1 MNALLVAVIV
11 VLGASAS
18 TCTRDLQVEAVAAS
32 GAELPELRE
41 AVARALLVG
50 GARVVMRGPTTGACE
65 YCAHIKVTE
74 LAPGIFRIESE
85 DQGEVS
91 ATTLDL
97 SSGSRHRHPCPPVGR
112 ESTVGSKSARLLSDN
127 YIFPTPGEC
136 S

>member
-97 SSGSRHRHPCPPVGR
+97 SSGSRLHDRARAIAIH
-112 ESTVGSKSARLLSDN
+112 ARLLVGSPPSEAKAQD
-127 YIFPTPGEC
+127 C
-136 S
+136 